1 MSPEAKTQRG
11 ISLMP
16 ILMVNFIGTFGYSIV
31 LPFLIVLVLSLGG
44 NELSYGV
51 LGATYSLF
59 QFIGAPILGNWSD
72 KYGRKKILL
81 VSEAGTFI
89 GWGIFLIA
97 LLLPNHIIT
106 GSSKGFVLTIPL
118 VLLFIARAVDGITG
132 GNISVANAYLADISA
147 ISERKKNYGKMA
159 ATANA
164 GLIFGPAL
172 AGLLGNTG
180 LGNMLPILLAMAVSL
195 VSLFVI
201 ASKLVD
207 VKPQPVGEQIA
218 PGDPHKILGQEHK
231 ECYTVG
237 EKDKHSFSRIIKL
250 PNVLFILSL
259 YFLIYLAFN
268 FFYVAFPVYVA
279 GKLKWSVFE
288 IGVFFAILSAVLVV
302 VQGPVLSY
310 LSRYFSGTVLIIS
323 GCLMLAVGFLLFRYS
338 SLVPIYG
345 GLLLFSLGNGIMWP
359 SFLAI
364 VSNVGE
370 GPYQGTIQGIAGSA
384 GSLASII
391 GLLSG
396 AFIYKLVGVNTFLL
410 ATGFMILIA
419 VASVQLKTVEK

>member
-1 MSPEAKTQRG
+1 
-11 ISLMP
+11 MP

-81 VSEAGTFI
+81 LSEAGTFI

-106 GSSKGFVLTIPL
+106 GSSKSFVLTLPL
-118 VLLFIARAVDGITG
+118 VLLFVARAVDGITG

-147 ISERKKNYGKMA
+147 TTERKKNYGKMA

-172 AGLLGNTG
+172 AGLLGNTS

-195 VSLFVI
+195 LSLLVI

-207 VKPQPVGEQIA
+207 VKPQPVSEQIA

-231 ECYTVG
+231 ECYTMG
-237 EKDKHSFSRIIKL
+237 KDKHSFSLIIKL

-323 GCLMLAVGFLLFRYS
+323 GCLMLAVGFFLFRYS
-338 SLVPIYG
+338 SLVHIYA
-345 GLLLFSLGNGIMWP
+345 GLLLFSFGNGIMWP

-370 GPYQGTIQGIAGSA
+370 GPYQGTIQGITGSA